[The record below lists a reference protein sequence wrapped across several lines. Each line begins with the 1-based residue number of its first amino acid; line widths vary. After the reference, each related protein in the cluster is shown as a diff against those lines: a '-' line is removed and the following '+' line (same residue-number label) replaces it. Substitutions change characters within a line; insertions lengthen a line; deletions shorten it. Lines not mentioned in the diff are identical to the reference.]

1 MLEKAKN
8 KLLKYLNQHS
18 EGHED
23 LATPSGIKAEFEL
36 KYKSL
41 IVGYLELNDGVW
53 KFSYSAEF
61 KDQNE
66 LRPIVQF
73 PDTNKVYK
81 NEELWPFF
89 TIRIPGLNQPEIEN
103 IIESENID
111 RSNEVELLK
120 RFGEKTISNPYEL
133 VGSA

>member
-1 MLEKAKN
+1 MLEKAK
-8 KLLKYLNQHS
+8 KLFKYLNQHS

-23 LATPSGIKAEFEL
+23 LETPQDIHAEFIL

-41 IVGYLELNDGVW
+41 TVGFLELHEGIW
-53 KFSYSAEF
+53 TFSYSQEF
-61 KDQNE
+61 KEQED

-73 PDTNKVYK
+73 PDKNKIYK

-89 TIRIPGLNQPEIEN
+89 TIRIPGLNQPEIQR

-111 RSNEVELLK
+111 RTNEVELLK

-133 VGSA
+133 VEAA

>member
-1 MLEKAKN
+1 MLEKAK
-8 KLLKYLNQHS
+8 KLFKYLNQHS

-23 LATPSGIKAEFEL
+23 LETPSDIHAEFEL

-41 IVGYLELNDGVW
+41 TVGFLELEDGVW
-53 KFSYSAEF
+53 TFSYSTEF
-61 KDQNE
+61 KEQNK

-73 PDTNKVYK
+73 PDKDKTYQ

-89 TIRIPGLNQPEIEN
+89 TIRIPGLNQPEVQN

-111 RSNEVELLK
+111 RTNQVELLK
-120 RFGEKTISNPYEL
+120 RFGQKTISNPYEL
-133 VGSA
+133 VGAA

>member
-1 MLEKAKN
+1 MLGKAK
-8 KLLKYLNQHS
+8 KLFKYLNQHS

-23 LATPSGIKAEFEL
+23 LETPSDIKAGFEL

-41 IVGYLELNDGVW
+41 TVGYLELNDGVW
-53 KFSYSAEF
+53 KFSYSDEF
-61 KDQNE
+61 KEQDE

-73 PDTNKVYK
+73 PETNKVYE

-103 IIESENID
+103 ILESENID
-111 RSNEVELLK
+111 RTNEVELLK
-120 RFGEKTISNPYEL
+120 RFGQKTISNPYEL
-133 VGSA
+133 VGAA

>member
-1 MLEKAKN
+1 MLEKAK
-8 KLLKYLNQHS
+8 KLFKYLNQHS

-23 LATPSGIKAEFEL
+23 LKTPKGIHAEFEL
-36 KYKSL
+36 KYKTL
-41 IVGYLELNDGVW
+41 TVGYLELHDGTW
-53 KFSYSAEF
+53 NFSYSREF
-61 KDQNE
+61 KKQDD

-73 PDTNKVYK
+73 PDKNKMYK

-89 TIRIPGLNQPEIEN
+89 TVRIPGLKQPEIQH

-111 RSNEVELLK
+111 RTNEVELLK

-133 VGSA
+133 VGAA

>member
-8 KLLKYLNQHS
+8 KLFKYLNQHS

-23 LATPSGIKAEFEL
+23 LETPSGIKAEFEL

-41 IVGYLELNDGVW
+41 TVGYLELNDGIW
-53 KFSYSAEF
+53 KFSYSDEF
-61 KDQNE
+61 KEQDE

-73 PDTNKVYK
+73 PDTGKVYE

-89 TIRIPGLNQPEIEN
+89 TIRIPGLNQPEIEH
-103 IIESENID
+103 ILESENID

-133 VGSA
+133 VAAA